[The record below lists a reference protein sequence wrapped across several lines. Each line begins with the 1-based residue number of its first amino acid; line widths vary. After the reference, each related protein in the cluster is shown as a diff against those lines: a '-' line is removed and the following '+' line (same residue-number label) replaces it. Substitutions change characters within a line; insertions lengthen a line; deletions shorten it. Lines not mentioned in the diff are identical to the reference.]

1 MEEINDQK
9 EKKLFIKLELEIN
22 TKEKWESKLEVPS

>member
-9 EKKLFIKLELEIN
+9 EKKLFMKVELEIT
-22 TKEKWESKLEVPS
+22 TKEKWEPEFEVPS

>member
-9 EKKLFIKLELEIN
+9 EKKLFMKVELEIT
-22 TKEKWESKLEVPS
+22 TKEKWESEFEVPS

>member
-1 MEEINDQK
+1 MEEINDQT

-22 TKEKWESKLEVPS
+22 TMEKWESELEFPS